1 MKIGINGFGRIGRQI
16 LRIAEARGLE
26 VAAINSLSD
35 NETSAHLF
43 KYDSNY
49 GVFPGD
55 VVADEDGM
63 SVSGRH
69 IPVLEEENP
78 ANIRWSDYGVDI
90 VVEATGVFTKRD
102 QAAVH
107 INAGGAK
114 RVLISAPSPDSDFDI
129 MLGVNEEQY
138 DASKHFILSN
148 ASCTTNSLA
157 AVMKVLD
164 EAVGIEQAMM
174 TTVHSYTNDQR
185 LLDGGHKDLRRA
197 RNAATNIIP
206 TSTGAAKAVGKVL
219 PQFAGNFD
227 GVALR
232 VPTATGSIS
241 DVTAVL
247 RREVSADEL
256 NAIVKNAADTT
267 HQGIIRYTEDELVL
281 SDIVADP
288 HSSIW
293 DAKLTKTMGTMAKFF
308 VWYDNEW
315 GYSERMV
322 DVLELMIKHG

>member
-1 MKIGINGFGRIGRQI
+1 MTGRRGPQPWGPLRLKGLHMKIGINGFGRIGRQI

-63 SVSGRH
+63 SGSGRH

-138 DASKHFILSN
+138 DASKHFVLSN
-148 ASCTTNSLA
+148 AS
-157 AVMKVLD
+157 
-164 EAVGIEQAMM
+164 
-174 TTVHSYTNDQR
+174 
-185 LLDGGHKDLRRA
+185 
-197 RNAATNIIP
+197 
-206 TSTGAAKAVGKVL
+206 
-219 PQFAGNFD
+219 
-227 GVALR
+227 
-232 VPTATGSIS
+232 
-241 DVTAVL
+241 
-247 RREVSADEL
+247 
-256 NAIVKNAADTT
+256 
-267 HQGIIRYTEDELVL
+267 
-281 SDIVADP
+281 
-288 HSSIW
+288 
-293 DAKLTKTMGTMAKFF
+293 
-308 VWYDNEW
+308 
-315 GYSERMV
+315 
-322 DVLELMIKHG
+322 